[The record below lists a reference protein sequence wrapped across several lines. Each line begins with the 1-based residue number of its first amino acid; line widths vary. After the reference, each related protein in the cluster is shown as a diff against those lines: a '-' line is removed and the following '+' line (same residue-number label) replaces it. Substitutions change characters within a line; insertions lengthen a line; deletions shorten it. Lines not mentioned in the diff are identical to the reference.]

1 MDSHYWSDWS
11 GKFQRGHL
19 TPVILALLD
28 GVGPLRSVLAQG
40 MLAFSPFIATQGH
53 SSWVAF
59 AEMMEDPGASRAF
72 SDFLRQEGS

>member
-19 TPVILALLD
+19 TLVILSILD
-28 GVGPLRSVLAQG
+28 GIGPLKSVLAQG
-40 MLAFSPFIATQGH
+40 MLAFSPFIGSPGQ

-59 AEMMEDPGASRAF
+59 AEMMEDPGVSRSFA
-72 SDFLRQEGS
+72 DYLRQEHP